1 MATLKHPLVSI
12 ITPAYNEAEI
22 IINSLQRLCYYM
34 GTLESRYRWEIIV
47 INDGSKDQTGELAEA
62 FAMTNPNVMVT
73 HHPVNLNLGRALQT
87 GFKAAKGDYVVVMDL
102 DLTYSEDHIERLLEK
117 LVAEK
122 ADMVIASPYMKGG
135 KNTAVPR
142 FRLLL
147 SKTVNRLMRLSS
159 GANIYTFT
167 GMVRAYRKS
176 FLDSLNLK
184 SGTYSIN
191 PEIIH
196 KAIVLRARIIEI
208 PAHLDWS
215 GQENVGRTSSI
226 RVLKGIFLGLM
237 QGFIFRPYALFL
249 SIGAG
254 LLLVS
259 LYMIGWIFIHTF
271 GALPEV
277 ASEIAGFE
285 SRFGE
290 AIGIVYRERAHAFIV
305 GGISFIVAL
314 QFMGIGLL
322 SLQSKRYFDELF
334 HINTTLRKGQ
344 LSSRPN
350 LPSNFRTDMTQHL
363 PNVEL
368 NPVQ

>member
-1 MATLKHPLVSI
+1 MATNKKPLLSI
-12 ITPAYNEAEI
+12 ITPAYNESAI
-22 IINSLQRLCYYM
+22 IINSLERLCHYLAS
-34 GTLESRYRWEIIV
+34 LESRFRWELIV
-47 INDGSKDQTGELAEA
+47 VNDGSKDQTGELAEA
-62 FAMTNPNVMVT
+62 FAMSRPNIKVT

-87 GFKAAKGDYVVVMDL
+87 GFKMAKGDYVVVMDL
-102 DLTYSEDHIERLLEK
+102 DLTYSEDHIERLLDR
-117 LVAEK
+117 LIAEK

-147 SKTVNRLMRLSS
+147 SKTVNRIMRISS

-191 PEIIH
+191 AEIIH
-196 KAIVLRARIIEI
+196 KAIILRARILEI

-237 QGFIFRPYALFL
+237 QGFIFRPYVLFL
-249 SIGAG
+249 GIGAF

-259 LYMIGWIFIHTF
+259 LYMISWIFIHTF
-271 GALPEV
+271 AAFPEV
-277 ASEIAGFE
+277 ATEIVGLE
-285 SRFGE
+285 SKFGE
-290 AIGIVYRERAHAFIV
+290 AIGIVYRDRPHAFIV
-305 GGISFIVAL
+305 GGVSFIVAL
-314 QFMGIGLL
+314 QFLGIGLL
-322 SLQSKRYFDELF
+322 SLQAKRYFDELF
-334 HINTTLRKGQ
+334 HINTGLRKGQ
-344 LSSRPN
+344 LSN
-350 LPSNFRTDMTQHL
+350 LPNMSNGLHTKRPQSVQ
-363 PNVEL
+363 NV
-368 NPVQ
+368 

>member
-1 MATLKHPLVSI
+1 MATPKKPLLSI
-12 ITPAYNEAEI
+12 ITPAYNESAI
-22 IINSLQRLCYYM
+22 IINSLERLCHYLAS
-34 GTLESRYRWEIIV
+34 LESRFRWELIV
-47 INDGSKDQTGELAEA
+47 VNDGSKDQTGELAEA
-62 FAMTNPNVMVT
+62 FAMSRPNIKVN

-87 GFKAAKGDYVVVMDL
+87 GFKMAKGDYVVVMDL
-102 DLTYSEDHIERLLEK
+102 DLTYSEDHSERLLDK
-117 LVAEK
+117 LIAEK

-147 SKTVNRLMRLSS
+147 SKTVNRIMRISS

-191 PEIIH
+191 SEIIH
-196 KAIVLRARIIEI
+196 KAIILRARILEI

-237 QGFIFRPYALFL
+237 QGFIFRPYVLFL
-249 SIGAG
+249 GIGAF

-259 LYMIGWIFIHTF
+259 LYMITWIFIHTF
-271 GALPEV
+271 A
-277 ASEIAGFE
+277 A
-285 SRFGE
+285 
-290 AIGIVYRERAHAFIV
+290 
-305 GGISFIVAL
+305 
-314 QFMGIGLL
+314 
-322 SLQSKRYFDELF
+322 
-334 HINTTLRKGQ
+334 
-344 LSSRPN
+344 
-350 LPSNFRTDMTQHL
+350 
-363 PNVEL
+363 
-368 NPVQ
+368 